1 VEKSGFEVGP
11 DLEEQKSHEY
21 NYYIIIERKMMP
33 DKESNDVNSQESRSE
48 ENSDPSEVI
57 KRLGRTKKR
66 ILIELYRDSVGY
78 KRLSKIIGVGLDT
91 IRSHIRTGK
100 YSRSLL
106 ELGLVERGEQGWQL
120 TPLGLQVTELLQQDA
135 EFKAFF
141 FE

>member
-1 VEKSGFEVGP
+1 MTE
-11 DLEEQKSHEY
+11 
-21 NYYIIIERKMMP
+21 
-33 DKESNDVNSQESRSE
+33 KESQDVVEQENTDNSSE
-48 ENSDPSEVI
+48 LDDQQKDQSSDPSVI
-57 KRLGRTKKR
+57 IERLGRTKKR

-91 IRSHIRTGK
+91 VRSHIRTGK

>member
-1 VEKSGFEVGP
+1 MVEE
-11 DLEEQKSHEY
+11 
-21 NYYIIIERKMMP
+21 
-33 DKESNDVNSQESRSE
+33 ESRENNPASPEEVDQQKQDGQNPKEILTDASE
-48 ENSDPSEVI
+48 II
-57 KRLGRTKKR
+57 KKLGRTKKR

-91 IRSHIRTGK
+91 VRSHIRTGK

-106 ELGLVERGEQGWQL
+106 ELGLVERGEKGWQL
-120 TPLGLQVTELLQQDA
+120 TPLGLQVTELLQQDK

>member
-1 VEKSGFEVGP
+1 MVENKSTKKDSESIDKQDEV
-11 DLEEQKSHEY
+11 K
-21 NYYIIIERKMMP
+21 K
-33 DKESNDVNSQESRSE
+33 
-48 ENSDPSEVI
+48 ENSSSLNLTPAEI
-57 KRLGRTKKR
+57 MERLGRTKKR
-66 ILIELYRDSVGY
+66 ILIEIYRDSVGY

-106 ELGLVERGEQGWQL
+106 EMNMVERGEKGWQL
-120 TPLGLQVTELLQQDA
+120 TSLGLQVTELLQQDN

>member
-1 VEKSGFEVGP
+1 MDE
-11 DLEEQKSHEY
+11 
-21 NYYIIIERKMMP
+21 
-33 DKESNDVNSQESRSE
+33 KESSNEPDSNSHTNEVSPNSE
-48 ENSDPSEVI
+48 NGQPISEPQALI
-57 KRLGRTKKR
+57 QQLGRTKKR

-91 IRSHIRTGK
+91 VRSHIRTGK

-120 TPLGLQVTELLQQDA
+120 TPLGLQVTELLQQDS

-141 FE
+141 FD

>member
-1 VEKSGFEVGP
+1 MVEE
-11 DLEEQKSHEY
+11 
-21 NYYIIIERKMMP
+21 
-33 DKESNDVNSQESRSE
+33 ESRENNLASPGEVDQLKQDGQNPKEILTDASE
-48 ENSDPSEVI
+48 II
-57 KRLGRTKKR
+57 KKLGRTKKR

-91 IRSHIRTGK
+91 VRSHIRTGK

-106 ELGLVERGEQGWQL
+106 ELGLVERGEKGWQL
-120 TPLGLQVTELLQQDA
+120 TPLGLQVTELLQQDK

>member
-1 VEKSGFEVGP
+1 MVENDNTKKDS
-11 DLEEQKSHEY
+11 
-21 NYYIIIERKMMP
+21 
-33 DKESNDVNSQESRSE
+33 ESIDNQDE
-48 ENSDPSEVI
+48 ENTENSSTLKLTPTEI
-57 KRLGRTKKR
+57 MERLGRTKRR

-106 ELGLVERGEQGWQL
+106 EMNLVERGEKGWQL
-120 TPLGLQVTELLQQDA
+120 TPLGLQVTELLQQDN

>member
-1 VEKSGFEVGP
+1 MVEKDNTKKDSKSV
-11 DLEEQKSHEY
+11 DTQDEQKT
-21 NYYIIIERKMMP
+21 
-33 DKESNDVNSQESRSE
+33 
-48 ENSDPSEVI
+48 ENSSSLNLTPSEI
-57 KRLGRTKKR
+57 MERLGRTKKR
-66 ILIELYRDSVGY
+66 ILIEIYRDSVGY

-106 ELGLVERGEQGWQL
+106 EMNLVERGEKGWQL
-120 TPLGLQVTELLQQDA
+120 TSLGLQVTELLQQDN

>member
-1 VEKSGFEVGP
+1 MVEE
-11 DLEEQKSHEY
+11 
-21 NYYIIIERKMMP
+21 
-33 DKESNDVNSQESRSE
+33 ESRENNLASPGEVDQLKQDGQNPKENLTDASE
-48 ENSDPSEVI
+48 II
-57 KRLGRTKKR
+57 KKLGRTKKR

-91 IRSHIRTGK
+91 VRSHIRTGK

-106 ELGLVERGEQGWQL
+106 ELGLVERGEKGWQL
-120 TPLGLQVTELLQQDA
+120 TPLGLQVTELLQQDK

>member
-1 VEKSGFEVGP
+1 MAE
-11 DLEEQKSHEY
+11 
-21 NYYIIIERKMMP
+21 
-33 DKESNDVNSQESRSE
+33 KESQDLANSNSRDIEDSSQIKTPQEGMT
-48 ENSDPSEVI
+48 SDPSELME
-57 KRLGRTKKR
+57 RLGRTKKR

-120 TPLGLQVTELLQQDA
+120 TPLGLQVTELLQEDT

>member
-1 VEKSGFEVGP
+1 MVENEHTKKDSESV
-11 DLEEQKSHEY
+11 DAQDEQKT
-21 NYYIIIERKMMP
+21 
-33 DKESNDVNSQESRSE
+33 
-48 ENSDPSEVI
+48 ENSSTLNLTPSEVME
-57 KRLGRTKKR
+57 RLGRTKKR
-66 ILIELYRDSVGY
+66 ILIEIYRDSVGY

-106 ELGLVERGEQGWQL
+106 EMNLVERGEKGWQL
-120 TPLGLQVTELLQQDA
+120 TSLGLQVTELLQQDN

>member
-1 VEKSGFEVGP
+1 MVENDNTKKDSESV
-11 DLEEQKSHEY
+11 DAQDEQKT
-21 NYYIIIERKMMP
+21 
-33 DKESNDVNSQESRSE
+33 
-48 ENSDPSEVI
+48 ENSSTLNLTPSEVME
-57 KRLGRTKKR
+57 RLGRTKKR
-66 ILIELYRDSVGY
+66 ILIEIYRDSVGY

-106 ELGLVERGEQGWQL
+106 EMNLVERGEKGWQL
-120 TPLGLQVTELLQQDA
+120 TSLGLQVTELLQQDN

>member
-1 VEKSGFEVGP
+1 MVEKDSQNLADSNSE
-11 DLEEQKSHEY
+11 DIEKSSQ
-21 NYYIIIERKMMP
+21 
-33 DKESNDVNSQESRSE
+33 SNDPQEGKT
-48 ENSDPSEVI
+48 SDPSELME
-57 KRLGRTKKR
+57 RLGRTKKR

-120 TPLGLQVTELLQQDA
+120 TPLGLQVTELLQEDA

>member
-1 VEKSGFEVGP
+1 MTEKELQDTSESYKRKDFEDQDISP
-11 DLEEQKSHEY
+11 NPTE
-21 NYYIIIERKMMP
+21 IIE
-33 DKESNDVNSQESRSE
+33 N
-48 ENSDPSEVI
+48 
-57 KRLGRTKKR
+57 LGRTKKR

-100 YSRSLL
+100 YSRSLVA
-106 ELGLVERGEQGWQL
+106 LGLVERGEKGWQL
-120 TPLGLQVTELLQQDA
+120 TSLGLQVTELLQQDA

>member
-1 VEKSGFEVGP
+1 MVENKNTKKDSE
-11 DLEEQKSHEY
+11 S
-21 NYYIIIERKMMP
+21 I
-33 DKESNDVNSQESRSE
+33 DKEDE
-48 ENSDPSEVI
+48 ENKENSSSLNLTPAEI
-57 KRLGRTKKR
+57 MERLGRTKKR
-66 ILIELYRDSVGY
+66 ILIEIYRDSVGY

-106 ELGLVERGEQGWQL
+106 EMNLVERGEKGWQL
-120 TPLGLQVTELLQQDA
+120 TSLGLQVTELLQQDN

>member
-1 VEKSGFEVGP
+1 MTDEKP
-11 DLEEQKSHEY
+11 HE
-21 NYYIIIERKMMP
+21 M
-33 DKESNDVNSQESRSE
+33 VNSHLNAS
-48 ENSDPSEVI
+48 SDEKEQVTNPTEI
-57 KRLGRTKKR
+57 MKILGRTKKR

-91 IRSHIRTGK
+91 VRSHIRTGK

-106 ELGLVERGEQGWQL
+106 EIGLVERGEKGWQL
-120 TPLGLQVTELLQQDA
+120 TSLGLQVTELLQQDA

>member
-1 VEKSGFEVGP
+1 MDEKESPSETDSNSP
-11 DLEEQKSHEY
+11 NQPSTQDSSAKTTIDEPQT
-21 NYYIIIERKMMP
+21 IIE
-33 DKESNDVNSQESRSE
+33 Q
-48 ENSDPSEVI
+48 
-57 KRLGRTKKR
+57 LGRTKKR

-78 KRLSKIIGVGLDT
+78 KRLSKMIGVGLDT
-91 IRSHIRTGK
+91 VRSHIRTGK

-120 TPLGLQVTELLQQDA
+120 TPLGLQVTELLQQDS

>member
-1 VEKSGFEVGP
+1 MVDNKSTKKDSESIDKQDEVN
-11 DLEEQKSHEY
+11 K
-21 NYYIIIERKMMP
+21 
-33 DKESNDVNSQESRSE
+33 
-48 ENSDPSEVI
+48 ENSSSLNLTPAEI
-57 KRLGRTKKR
+57 MERLGRTKKR
-66 ILIELYRDSVGY
+66 ILIEIYRDSVGY

-106 ELGLVERGEQGWQL
+106 EMNMVERGEKGWQL
-120 TPLGLQVTELLQQDA
+120 TSLGLQVTELLQQDN

>member
-1 VEKSGFEVGP
+1 
-11 DLEEQKSHEY
+11 
-21 NYYIIIERKMMP
+21 MA
-33 DKESNDVNSQESRSE
+33 DKEEPKNDLLNSNSTQDASQDNGSLISH
-48 ENSDPSEVI
+48 DPKEI
-57 KRLGRTKKR
+57 MERLGRTKKR

-106 ELGLVERGEQGWQL
+106 DVGLVERGEKGWQL
-120 TPLGLQVTELLQQDA
+120 TPLGLQVTELLQQDT

>member
-1 VEKSGFEVGP
+1 MSEKE
-11 DLEEQKSHEY
+11 
-21 NYYIIIERKMMP
+21 NIR
-33 DKESNDVNSQESRSE
+33 NDITDSA
-48 ENSDPSEVI
+48 NSDAVELEKLNPSEI
-57 KRLGRTKKR
+57 MERLGRTKKR

-106 ELGLVERGEQGWQL
+106 AMSLVERGEKGWQL
-120 TPLGLQVTELLQQDA
+120 TPLGLQVTELLQQDN

-141 FE
+141 FD

>member
-1 VEKSGFEVGP
+1 MVENKNTKKDSE
-11 DLEEQKSHEY
+11 S
-21 NYYIIIERKMMP
+21 I
-33 DKESNDVNSQESRSE
+33 DKEDEE
-48 ENSDPSEVI
+48 KKENSSSLNLTPAEI
-57 KRLGRTKKR
+57 MERLGRTKKR
-66 ILIELYRDSVGY
+66 ILIEIYRDSVGY

-106 ELGLVERGEQGWQL
+106 EMNLVERGEKGWQL
-120 TPLGLQVTELLQQDA
+120 TSLGLQVTELLQQDN

>member
-1 VEKSGFEVGP
+1 MVENQEPKNN
-11 DLEEQKSHEY
+11 LL
-21 NYYIIIERKMMP
+21 N
-33 DKESNDVNSQESRSE
+33 SNSSQEASQD
-48 ENSDPSEVI
+48 NSSHISQDPKEI
-57 KRLGRTKKR
+57 MERLGRTKKR

-106 ELGLVERGEQGWQL
+106 DIGLVERGEKGWQL
-120 TPLGLQVTELLQQDA
+120 TPLGLQVTELLQQDT

>member
-1 VEKSGFEVGP
+1 
-11 DLEEQKSHEY
+11 
-21 NYYIIIERKMMP
+21 MA
-33 DKESNDVNSQESRSE
+33 DKEEPRNDLLNPNSSE
-48 ENSDPSEVI
+48 ELLQDNSSQISQDPKEFME
-57 KRLGRTKKR
+57 RLGRTKKR

-106 ELGLVERGEQGWQL
+106 DIGLVERGEKGWQL
-120 TPLGLQVTELLQQDA
+120 TPLGLQVIELLQQDT

>member
-1 VEKSGFEVGP
+1 MPEEEKSREEEAKSNNSEV
-11 DLEEQKSHEY
+11 LEPQ
-21 NYYIIIERKMMP
+21 
-33 DKESNDVNSQESRSE
+33 
-48 ENSDPSEVI
+48 DPSEI
-57 KRLGRTKKR
+57 MERLGRTKKR

-106 ELGLVERGEQGWQL
+106 AMGLVERGEKGWQL
-120 TPLGLQVTELLQQDA
+120 TPLGLQVTELLQQDN

-141 FE
+141 FD

>member
-1 VEKSGFEVGP
+1 MVENDNTKKDSE
-11 DLEEQKSHEY
+11 S
-21 NYYIIIERKMMP
+21 I
-33 DKESNDVNSQESRSE
+33 DKQDE
-48 ENSDPSEVI
+48 ENTENSSTLKLTPTEI
-57 KRLGRTKKR
+57 MERLGRTKKR

-106 ELGLVERGEQGWQL
+106 EMNLVERGEKGWQL
-120 TPLGLQVTELLQQDA
+120 TPLGLQVTELLQQDN